1 MKLLLVPFAAAVCLG
16 AALAADPAWIPFA
29 PPVLQPG
36 SESFTDLRH
45 LNERFAG
52 EHGVIAMK
60 DARFVRSAD
69 GQTIRFWAVNG
80 PPSAITDPAGLRN
93 VARTLARHG
102 VNLVRIH
109 TPVFDKK
116 GDIDTERIGR
126 LRETVSAM
134 KQEGIYTLFSIY
146 FPLWLDPPADT
157 PWLKGYDGRS
167 HAFASL
173 FFNPDFQARYREW
186 WSALLNSRD
195 ANGLRL
201 AEDPVVMGLE
211 VQNEDSLFFWTF
223 NEKNLPGPQL
233 ELFESQ
239 FATWLVTRHGSLD
252 KALATWGSSP
262 LPRDRP
268 ADRRMA
274 FRPLWNIANE
284 RTPRDRDTA
293 RFLLETQTGFYREAI
308 AFLRSSGFRGVITAS
323 NWTTADARV
332 LGPLEK
338 LSYLEGDFIDRH
350 GYFAG
355 AVKGENSEWS
365 IRVGHTYADR
375 SALRMEGDKP
385 GVPRSFNHPVMDAEY
400 NGRASMISETTW
412 NRPNRHRGEAP
423 LFYAAYGA
431 LQDTDAIVHFAL
443 DGADW
448 SVKPNYFMQPWTLMA
463 PTQLGQ
469 FPATALLY
477 RRGLVR
483 AGDVLADV
491 RLTRNDLLDLKGT
504 PLPQDAAF
512 DELRLKEVP
521 DGSGPVLP
529 GQRLDPLI
537 HFAGRTR
544 VRLDAEVSGV
554 DLQPLQPWI
563 NRSSQTVRSTTGE
576 LLLDYR
582 QGILEVRAPAA
593 QGVSGNLAARGPVDL
608 PDFRIRSGL
617 DPITIL
623 VVALDDQPLARSSR
637 MLLQVMT
644 EEQPTDWATETLS
657 DGQKRI
663 TSLGRDP
670 WQFNAPQGTVECL
683 RPDAGSL
690 RVTALDLNG
699 VRKQPLGDA
708 RSIGLKSDVVYYL
721 LER

>member
-1 MKLLLVPFAAAVCLG
+1 MNLLPLPVAVALCIGTALSADPVWVPFN
-16 AALAADPAWIPFA
+16 
-29 PPVLQPG
+29 PPVPKPN

-45 LNERFAG
+45 LNERVAG

-60 DARFVRSAD
+60 DGRFVRSND
-69 GQTIRFWAVNG
+69 GQSIRFWAVNG
-80 PPSAITDPAGLRN
+80 PPSAITDSTGLRN

-116 GDIDTERIGR
+116 GDIDAERIGR

-157 PWLKGYDGRS
+157 SWLKGYDGRS

-186 WSALLNSRD
+186 WTALLNSRD
-195 ANGLRL
+195 HSGLRL
-201 AEDPVVMGLE
+201 AEDPSVMGLE

-239 FATWLVTRHGSLD
+239 FAAWLVTRHGSLE
-252 KALATWGSSP
+252 KAIATWGSNP

-268 ADRRMA
+268 ALRRMA

-284 RTPRDRDTA
+284 RTPRDLDTA
-293 RFLLETQTGFYREAI
+293 RFLFETQARFYRESV

-323 NWTTADARV
+323 NWTTADPRV

-365 IRVGHTYADR
+365 IREGHTYADR
-375 SALRMEGDKP
+375 SALRMEGDRP
-385 GVPRSFNHPVMDAEY
+385 GAPRSFNHPVMDPEY

-477 RRGLVR
+477 RRGLVQS
-483 AGDVLADV
+483 GDVLADI
-491 RLTRNDLLDLKGT
+491 RLTRRELLDLKGT

-512 DELRLKEVP
+512 DELRLKDVP
-521 DGSGPVLP
+521 NGSTDVQP

-544 VRLDAEVSGV
+544 VRLDADVSGT

-563 NRSSQTVRSTTGE
+563 NHAAQTVRSTTGE

-582 QGILEVRAPAA
+582 LGILEVRAPAA
-593 QGVSGNLAARGPVDL
+593 QGVSGNLAARGTVEL
-608 PDFRIRSGL
+608 PDLRIRSTL
-617 DPITIL
+617 NPITIL
-623 VVALDDQPLARSSR
+623 MVALDDQPLARSSR

-644 EEQPTDWATETLS
+644 EEQPTDWATEALP

-663 TSLGRDP
+663 TALGRDP
-670 WQFNAPQGTVECL
+670 WQFLAPEGTVECL
-683 RPDAGSL
+683 RPDAASL
-690 RVTALDLNG
+690 RVSTLDLNG
-699 VRKQPLGDA
+699 VRLQALGDA
-708 RSIGLKSDVVYYL
+708 RSIRLKSDTVYYL
-721 LER
+721 IER

>member
-1 MKLLLVPFAAAVCLG
+1 MNLLPLPVAVALCLSTALSADPDWVPFHPP
-16 AALAADPAWIPFA
+16 ALH
-29 PPVLQPG
+29 PG
-36 SESFTDLRH
+36 SQSFTDLRH
-45 LNERFAG
+45 LNERTAG

-60 DARFVRSAD
+60 DGRFVRSGD
-69 GQTIRFWAVNG
+69 GQPIRFWAVNG
-80 PPSAITDPAGLRN
+80 PPSSITDSPGLQR
-93 VARTLARHG
+93 VAQTLARHG

-116 GDIDTERIGR
+116 GNVDPDRIRR
-126 LRETVSAM
+126 LRETVSAL

-186 WSALLNSRD
+186 WTALLESRD
-195 ANGLRL
+195 ASGLRL
-201 AEDPVVMGLE
+201 TEDPAVMGLE

-223 NEKNLPGPQL
+223 NEKNLPAPQL
-233 ELFESQ
+233 ALLESQ
-239 FATWLVTRHGSLD
+239 FAAWLVTRHGSLE
-252 KALATWGSSP
+252 KALDTWGSAP
-262 LPRDRP
+262 LPHDRP
-268 ADRRMA
+268 ADQRMA

-293 RFLLETQTGFYREAI
+293 RFLLETQSRFYREAV
-308 AFLRSSGFRGVITAS
+308 AFLRTSGFRGVITAS

-355 AVKGENSEWS
+355 TVQGENSEWS
-365 IRVGHTYADR
+365 LRVGHTYADR

-385 GVPRSFNHPVMDAEY
+385 GSPRSLNHPVMDPEY

-412 NRPNRHRGEAP
+412 NRPNRYRGEAP

-448 SVKPNYFMQPWTLMA
+448 SVKPGYFMQPWTLMA

-469 FPATALLY
+469 FPAAALLY

-483 AGDVLADV
+483 TGEVLADI

-512 DELRLKEVP
+512 DELRLKDVP
-521 DGSGPVLP
+521 DGSTPVLP
-529 GQRLDPLI
+529 GQRIDPLI

-544 VRLDAEVSGV
+544 VRLDADVSGI
-554 DLQPLQPWI
+554 DLQPLRPWI
-563 NRSSQTVRSTTGE
+563 NHAAQTVRSTTGE

-582 QGILEVRAPAA
+582 NGILEIRAPAA
-593 QGVSGNLAARGPVDL
+593 QGVSGNLAARGPVEL
-608 PDFRIRSGL
+608 PDFRIRSSL
-617 DPITIL
+617 DLITIL
-623 VVALDDQPLARSSR
+623 AVALDDQPLARSSR
-637 MLLQVMT
+637 ILLQVMT
-644 EEQPTDWATETLS
+644 EEQPTDWATETLP

-670 WQFNAPQGTVECL
+670 WEIRAPRGTVECL
-683 RPDAGSL
+683 RPDAASL

-699 VRKQPLGDA
+699 VRKQRMGDA
-708 RSIGLKSDVVYYL
+708 RSIGLLSDVVYYL
-721 LER
+721 LEL

>member
-1 MKLLLVPFAAAVCLG
+1 MNLLPLPVAVALCIGTALSADPVWVPFN
-16 AALAADPAWIPFA
+16 
-29 PPVLQPG
+29 PPVPKPN

-45 LNERFAG
+45 LNERVAG

-60 DARFVRSAD
+60 DGRFVRSND
-69 GQTIRFWAVNG
+69 GQSIRFWAVNG
-80 PPSAITDPAGLRN
+80 PPSAVTDSAGLRN

-116 GDIDTERIGR
+116 GDIDAERIGR

-146 FPLWLDPPADT
+146 FPLWLDPPADAS
-157 PWLKGYDGRS
+157 WLKGYDGRS

-186 WSALLNSRD
+186 WTALLDSRD
-195 ANGLRL
+195 PSGLRL
-201 AEDPVVMGLE
+201 AEDPSVMGLE

-239 FATWLVTRHGSLD
+239 FAAWLVTRHGSLE
-252 KALATWGSSP
+252 KALAAWGSNP

-268 ADRRMA
+268 ALRRMA

-284 RTPRDRDTA
+284 RTPRDLDTA
-293 RFLLETQTGFYREAI
+293 RFLFETQARFYRQSV

-323 NWTTADARV
+323 NWTTADPRV

-365 IRVGHTYADR
+365 IREGHTYADR
-375 SALRMEGDKP
+375 SALRMEGDRP
-385 GVPRSFNHPVMDAEY
+385 GAPRSFNHPVMDPEY

-469 FPATALLY
+469 FPATALLF

-483 AGDVLADV
+483 SGDVLADI

-512 DELRLKEVP
+512 DELRLKDVP
-521 DGSGPVLP
+521 NGSTDLQP

-544 VRLDAEVSGV
+544 VRLDADVSGV

-563 NRSSQTVRSTTGE
+563 NHAAQTVRSTTGE

-582 QGILEVRAPAA
+582 LGILEVRAPAA
-593 QGVSGNLAARGPVDL
+593 QGVSGNLAARGTVEL
-608 PDFRIRSGL
+608 PDLRIRSTL
-617 DPITIL
+617 NPITIL
-623 VVALDDQPLARSSR
+623 MVALDNQPLARSSR
-637 MLLQVMT
+637 MLLQAMT
-644 EEQPTDWATETLS
+644 EEQPTDWATETLP

-663 TSLGRDP
+663 TALGRDP
-670 WQFNAPQGTVECL
+670 WQFLAPEGTVECL
-683 RPDAGSL
+683 RPDAASL
-690 RVTALDLNG
+690 RVSTLDLNG
-699 VRKQPLGDA
+699 VRLQALGDA
-708 RSIGLKSDVVYYL
+708 RTIRLKSDTVYYL
-721 LER
+721 IER